1 MKTLLKLP
9 ISFVKVIIA
18 LAMLS
23 IGIIILL
30 SVIVV
35 YNDYKALFTKKKQ
48 KTSET

>member
-30 SVIVV
+30 AVIIA
-35 YNDYKALFTKKKQ
+35 YFDYKTLFAKKKE
-48 KTSET
+48 KTSEA

>member
-30 SVIVV
+30 SVIIV
-35 YNDYKALFTKKKQ
+35 YFDYKALFTKKKE
-48 KTSET
+48 KTDEA